1 MTDSKK
7 NLQINPSQI
16 NPLKINALQIDTRI
30 QHAGHQHRLGR
41 GLVGAL
47 ETSVTYRTPSAE
59 DTPVYSRLGNTSN
72 HHEVEDLLATL
83 HGAEAAIATGSGMSA
98 TNLIFISL
106 AKPGDHILCL
116 DVCYGG
122 TYNYLTKI
130 LKKWGVETTFAPI
143 ADWNRLKQD
152 NTKFVFFESITNP
165 FCVPQDIAK
174 AVEFSHANQLTSICD
189 NTFASPILCQPLAM
203 GADLVL
209 ESATK
214 YLNGHSDVIA
224 GAVFG
229 SRPLLDKLRSCHA
242 YLGTFLPP
250 QQCVQLMRGIRTLP
264 LRVDAHGRNAQKFA
278 EYLQRH
284 DSVEEVYYG
293 SPGNKAINTQFSKG
307 FGGMVTVRF
316 KSTVPMQNFLAGLK
330 LTSDVPSLGGTET
343 TATRPMYTTN
353 WFMNDDQK
361 EKLGITPH
369 LVRFSIGLED
379 PQDILA
385 DIEQSLVICKN

>member
-1 MTDSKK
+1 MTDSKTH
-7 NLQINPSQI
+7 LEINP
-16 NPLKINALQIDTRI
+16 LQIDTII
-30 QHAGHQHRLGR
+30 QHAGQQHRIGR
-41 GLVGAL
+41 GLVGAC
-47 ETSVTYRTPSAE
+47 ETSVTYRTPTAE
-59 DTPVYSRLGNTSN
+59 DAPIYSRLGNTSN

-98 TNLIFISL
+98 TNLIFMSL

-116 DVCYGG
+116 DICYGG
-122 TYNYLTKI
+122 TYHYLTKI
-130 LKKWGVETTFAPI
+130 LNKWGVETTFAPI
-143 ADWNRLKQD
+143 TDWNRLKQA

-174 AVEFSHANQLTSICD
+174 AVEFSRQNQFISICD

-203 GADLVL
+203 GVDLVL

-229 SRPLLDKLRSCHA
+229 AGALLDQLRQCHA

-250 QQCVQLMRGIRTLP
+250 AQCVQLMRGIRTLP
-264 LRVDAHGRNAQKFA
+264 LRMDAHGRNAQQFA
-278 EYLQRH
+278 EHLQGH

-293 SPGNKAINTQFSKG
+293 SPGNEVIKAQFSKG

-361 EKLGITPH
+361 TKLGITPY
-369 LVRFSIGLED
+369 LVRFSVGLED
-379 PQDILA
+379 PRDILA
-385 DIEQSLVICKN
+385 DIEQSLVISRN